1 MSKWTRGSKRKRRKR
16 TSKEVVG
23 TVVKVATVGEYD
35 KTPEV
40 TGKRKILTVGTT
52 GEKAAN

>member
-1 MSKWTRGSKRKRRKR
+1 
-16 TSKEVVG
+16 VVG